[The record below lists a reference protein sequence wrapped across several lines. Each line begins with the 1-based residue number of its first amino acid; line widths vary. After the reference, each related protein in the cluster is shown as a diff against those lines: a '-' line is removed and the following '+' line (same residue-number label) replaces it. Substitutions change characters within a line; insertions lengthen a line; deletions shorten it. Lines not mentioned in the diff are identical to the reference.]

1 MILAFDTYYF
11 EDKAKTVCLVFE
23 NWTNST
29 HTTTYED
36 LLTGIEEYQSGEFY
50 KRELPCILQLLRQHH
65 LQPEVIVIDGYVY
78 LDGVAK
84 PGLGKHLY
92 DALDGK
98 STIIGVAKNPFHGI
112 TQQSQLLRGKSS
124 KPLYITSTGAVE
136 HAKSGVA
143 QMQGPDRLPLL
154 LKRVDRLCR
163 DAILCRDKPDRVL
176 TPEANWSQP

>member
-1 MILAFDTYYF
+1 MILAVDVHYTENSACVAGVSYADWAATEVLGEF
-11 EDKAKTVCLVFE
+11 VCDVHE
-23 NWTNST
+23 IA
-29 HTTTYED
+29 D
-36 LLTGIEEYQSGEFY
+36 YQPGEFY

-78 LDGVAK
+78 LDGAAK

-163 DAILCRDKPDRVL
+163 DAILCRDKPDRAL
-176 TPEANWSQP
+176 TLKANWSQS